1 MKTMNPA
8 DNMYCLVSFADKDG
22 TPHKDL
28 GHPKILKIQGVVWFA
43 TEDLAYDYYMML
55 DEKHREDHVYPMLE
69 ENLSWHFNVGSDYI
83 KKMKTETRLT
93 KLEGKP
99 GVLVGQGPSF
109 EKAISDHYE
118 PSGSTQQMI
127 DDNTIGIGELQ

>member
-1 MKTMNPA
+1 MNNPA
-8 DNMYCLVSFADKDG
+8 DNMYCLVSFADRDG
-22 TPHKDL
+22 NPHKDL

-43 TEDLAYDYYMML
+43 TEDLAYHYYMML

-69 ENLSWHFNVGSDYI
+69 NDLSNHFDIESDYI

-93 KLEGKP
+93 RLAGKP

>member
-1 MKTMNPA
+1 MNNPA

-22 TPHKDL
+22 NPHKDL

-99 GVLVGQGPSF
+99 GVLVGQGSSF
-109 EKAISDHYE
+109 EKAISEHNR
-118 PSGSTQQMI
+118 GVQ
-127 DDNTIGIGELQ
+127 

>member
-8 DNMYCLVSFADKDG
+8 DNMYCLVSFADKGG

-43 TEDLAYDYYMML
+43 TEELAYDYYMML
-55 DEKHREDHVYPMLE
+55 DEKFREDHVYPILE
-69 ENLSWHFNVGSDYI
+69 ENLSWHFNVDSDYI

-99 GVLVGQGPSF
+99 GVLVGQGSSF
-109 EKAISDHYE
+109 EKTISEHYK
-118 PSGSTQQMI
+118 PSGPTQQMI

>member
-1 MKTMNPA
+1 MNNPA

-28 GHPKILKIQGVVWFA
+28 GHPKIIEIQGVVWFA

-69 ENLSWHFNVGSDYI
+69 EHLSWHFNVGSDYI
-83 KKMKTETRLT
+83 KEMKTKTRLT

-99 GVLVGQGPSF
+99 GVLVGNGPEF
-109 EKAISDHYE
+109 ERMAS
-118 PSGSTQQMI
+118 Q
-127 DDNTIGIGELQ
+127 

>member
-43 TEDLAYDYYMML
+43 TEELAYDYYMML
-55 DEKHREDHVYPMLE
+55 DEKFREDHVYPILE
-69 ENLSWHFNVGSDYI
+69 ENLSWHFNVDSDYI

-93 KLEGKP
+93 KLAGKP
-99 GVLVGQGPSF
+99 GVLVGNGPEF
-109 EKAISDHYE
+109 ERMA
-118 PSGSTQQMI
+118 
-127 DDNTIGIGELQ
+127 NGE

>member
-28 GHPKILKIQGVVWFA
+28 GHPNILEIQGVVWFS

>member
-1 MKTMNPA
+1 
-8 DNMYCLVSFADKDG
+8 
-22 TPHKDL
+22 
-28 GHPKILKIQGVVWFA
+28 
-43 TEDLAYDYYMML
+43 
-55 DEKHREDHVYPMLE
+55 
-69 ENLSWHFNVGSDYI
+69 
-83 KKMKTETRLT
+83 MKTETRLT